1 MENHSAPENQTTRR
15 ILLTA
20 CATAL
25 AVATVHLA
33 LVAFTP
39 GAALAGDQHIQW
51 SDVRGIVQAQAVVG
65 TGSGAVTGGGS
76 PWSTTGGH
84 VEVNLDHGSIN
95 FEIQGLVL
103 AASNSIGTR
112 DSVTVV
118 KGTLVCD
125 TNGSLTGSSALID
138 TSLVTLDEQGDAHFN
153 GVVGAFPPE
162 CSEPDIAFLVRTAG
176 GAWIAF
182 GAVRRP

>member
-76 PWSTTGGH
+76 P
-84 VEVNLDHGSIN
+84 
-95 FEIQGLVL
+95 
-103 AASNSIGTR
+103 
-112 DSVTVV
+112 
-118 KGTLVCD
+118 
-125 TNGSLTGSSALID
+125 
-138 TSLVTLDEQGDAHFN
+138 
-153 GVVGAFPPE
+153 
-162 CSEPDIAFLVRTAG
+162 
-176 GAWIAF
+176 
-182 GAVRRP
+182 